1 MTAATSSAAAP
12 ASGSSSGTDT
22 AWHALSPAD
31 ALRQQGV
38 DTDRGLTTAD
48 ADARRAKVGSN
59 AFAEAKKT
67 SKIQQFTRQYADPMQ
82 LVLLV
87 AGIICLFLPGQ
98 FYTGVFLLLLTVFN
112 AWMAMNQ
119 EGKAEA
125 SASALANMMVVK
137 AKVRRNGEL
146 AEIPMDQLVP
156 GDIVNIEAGDLV
168 PADARILTAATLE
181 IDESA
186 LTGES
191 VPTPKSVDAVPADA
205 ALGDRVD
212 MAFMNCQVTRGAG
225 TILARTTGMGT
236 EVGHISG
243 MLQSTVVEKTPLT
256 KQLDALTNQILVIA
270 GVALAISIGLGRY
283 RGVQL
288 QELFLSAVAFA
299 VAAIPTALPAVTTA
313 ILSKGSQTLAS
324 AGAIMKRLRSVE
336 TLGSTSALNS
346 DKTGTLTLNQMTAV
360 QMAIVG
366 RRYAISG
373 EGYQTT
379 GQITHVAGQPDVA
392 LDKLLLP
399 MALCADAEVKD
410 GKLVGDPTEG
420 ALVVLAAKGGVDPT
434 LTREQYP
441 RVATLPFDAA
451 YKMMATFH
459 AMKDD
464 SGKDVIR
471 AYIKGAPD
479 QLLSRAVSAHGPDG
493 TAVPID
499 QVRDGA
505 NAENERLGTMG
516 LRVMATGLKDFDPKT
531 FDPNADLLA
540 AIDGLTALAMIG
552 IVDPPRPA
560 AKDAIATA
568 KAAGIQVR
576 MITGDHAVTAGA
588 IANQLGIEGKA
599 ITGAEFRAMS
609 DEEAMREIDDIGVIA
624 RVSPE
629 DKVHLVD
636 ILRAK
641 GHVVGMTGD
650 GVNDAPALKKADIG
664 IAMGITGTEVSK
676 QAAVMILTDDNYATI
691 VKAVGLGRA
700 VYDNLLRFIRFQI
713 AGLYGFIGTF
723 LGSALLNILGG
734 IPFLPLQTM
743 WLNFTVNV
751 FQAIGLGYG
760 APREGLM
767 AVPPRPKEQKI
778 IPPRLMRWL
787 VIVGLVMAAGT
798 LGVLAWGD
806 ANFGPVIARTMGV
819 TTFSLFRLFSSLETA
834 DETESLFSGSILGNR
849 PLLIATGLSVLT
861 IVLATEL
868 GFLQR
873 ILGTVSLTADQW
885 AICLLVALSLIIV
898 EEGRKLLKIK
908 TGDEPTGIL
917 AAPAAAPAA
926 AWGASGVSAVGQ
938 TGGRYSS
945 GSAAATA
952 ASGRRSGAGR

>member
-1 MTAATSSAAAP
+1 MTEVAQPAGAGSDVTWYALTPEEVAKRLGVDPAAGLTAAEADSRRSKY
-12 ASGSSSGTDT
+12 GT
-22 AWHALSPAD
+22 
-31 ALRQQGV
+31 
-38 DTDRGLTTAD
+38 
-48 ADARRAKVGSN
+48 N
-59 AFAEAKKT
+59 AFAQAKKA
-67 SKIQQFTRQYADPMQ
+67 SPLQLFVRQYADPMQ

-87 AGIICLFLPGQ
+87 AGIVCLFLPGQ

-137 AKVRRNGEL
+137 AKVRRDGDL
-146 AEIPMDQLVP
+146 VEIPIDQLVP

-168 PADARILTAATLE
+168 PADARILSAATLE

-191 VPTPKSVDAVPADA
+191 VPTPKQVDAVAADA

-225 TILARTTGMGT
+225 TILIVTTGMAT

-243 MLQSTVVEKTPLT
+243 MLQETVVEKTPLT

-270 GVALAISIGLGRY
+270 GIALVVSIALGLY
-283 RGVQL
+283 RDVDL
-288 QELFLSAVAFA
+288 QTLFLSAVAFA
-299 VAAIPTALPAVTTA
+299 VAAIPTALPAVVTA
-313 ILSKGSQTLAS
+313 ILSKGSQTLAE

-373 EGYQTT
+373 DGYSTI
-379 GQITHVAGQPDVA
+379 GQIAHTGGDPDVP
-392 LDKLLLP
+392 LEQYLLP
-399 MALCADAEVKD
+399 MALCADAEVRD
-410 GKLVGDPTEG
+410 GSLVGDPTEG
-420 ALVVLAAKGGVDPT
+420 ALVVLAAKGGVDPA

-459 AMKDD
+459 AMKDAK
-464 SGKDVIR
+464 GKDVIR

-479 QLLSRAVSAHGPDG
+479 QLLARATSAHGPDG
-493 TAVPID
+493 VEVPIAR
-499 QVRDGA
+499 VRD
-505 NAENERLGTMG
+505 NYLAENERLGTMG
-516 LRVMATGLKDFDPKT
+516 LRVMATGQKDFDPSR
-531 FDPNADLLA
+531 FDGDADLLPA
-540 AIDGLTALAMIG
+540 LDGLTLLAIVG

-560 AKDAIATA
+560 AKDAIARA

-576 MITGDHAVTAGA
+576 MITGDHAVTAEA
-588 IANQLGIEGKA
+588 IAHQLGIEGRA
-599 ITGAEFRAMS
+599 VTGAEFRAMS
-609 DEEAMREIDDIGVIA
+609 EDEVMREIDDIGVIA

-636 ILRAK
+636 VLRKK

-700 VYDNLLRFIRFQI
+700 VYDNLLRFIRFQM
-713 AGLYGFIGTF
+713 AGLFGFIATF
-723 LGSALLNILGG
+723 LGSSLLNILGG

-760 APREGLM
+760 KPREGLM
-767 AVPPRPKEQKI
+767 EVPPRPKAQKI
-778 IPPRLMRWL
+778 MPRRLATWL
-787 VIVGLVMAAGT
+787 VFIGLIMAAGT
-798 LGVLAWGD
+798 LGVLAWANDAYGD
-806 ANFGPVIARTMGV
+806 VIARTMGV

-834 DETESLFSGSILGNR
+834 DEDESMFGGSILANR
-849 PLLIATGLSVLT
+849 PLLIGTAMSVLT
-861 IVLATEL
+861 IILATEL
-868 GFLQR
+868 PLFQR
-873 ILGTVSLTADQW
+873 ILGTASLSIDQWVVCILVSLSVILA
-885 AICLLVALSLIIV
+885 
-898 EEGRKLLKIK
+898 EEARKLLKIK
-908 TGDEPTGIL
+908 TGDEP
-917 AAPAAAPAA
+917 AAAQAATVGAA
-926 AWGASGVSAVGQ
+926 A
-938 TGGRYSS
+938 
-945 GSAAATA
+945 
-952 ASGRRSGAGR
+952 

>member
-1 MTAATSSAAAP
+1 MTSQTGTPAGPTPATL
-12 ASGSSSGTDT
+12 ASP
-22 AWHALSPAD
+22 AWHALSPD
-31 ALRQQGV
+31 AALAAQEVTIDG
-38 DTDRGLTTAD
+38 GLTSAE
-48 ADARRAKVGSN
+48 ADARRAKVGPN
-59 AFAEAKKT
+59 TFAEAKKV
-67 SKIQQFTRQYADPMQ
+67 SRLQAFTRQYADPMQ

-87 AGIICLFLPGQ
+87 AGIVCLFLPGQ
-98 FYTGVFLLLLTVFN
+98 FYTGVFLILLTVFN

-125 SASALANMMVVK
+125 SASALQGMMVVK
-137 AKVRRNGEL
+137 AKARRDGNL
-146 AEIPMDQLVP
+146 VEIPMDQLVP

-191 VPTPKSVDAVPADA
+191 VPTPKSADAVAADA

-225 TILARTTGMGT
+225 TVLVVTTGMAT

-243 MLQSTVVEKTPLT
+243 MLQATEVEKTPLT

-270 GVALAISIGLGRY
+270 GLALVVSTALGLY
-283 RGVQL
+283 RGVQI

-313 ILSKGSQTLAS
+313 ILSKGSQQLAD

-346 DKTGTLTLNQMTAV
+346 DKTGTLTLNQMTAT
-360 QMAIVG
+360 QMAVVG
-366 RRYAISG
+366 RRYSISG
-373 EGYQTT
+373 DGYSTI
-379 GQITHVAGQPDVA
+379 GQIAHAAGQPDVS
-392 LDKLLLP
+392 LEQYLLP
-399 MALCADAEVKD
+399 MALCADAEVRD
-410 GKLVGDPTEG
+410 GGLVGDPTEG
-420 ALVVLAAKGGVDPT
+420 ALVVLAAKGGVDPA
-434 LTREQYP
+434 LTRERYP

-459 AMKDD
+459 AMKDEA
-464 SGKDVIR
+464 GKDVIR
-471 AYIKGAPD
+471 GYIKGAPD
-479 QLLSRAVSAHGPDG
+479 QLLARAKDAHGPDG
-493 TAVPID
+493 SPVAIAD
-499 QVRDGA
+499 IRDGYMT
-505 NAENERLGTMG
+505 ENERLGTQG
-516 LRVMATGLKDFDPKT
+516 LRVMATGQKDFDPAT
-531 FDPNADLLA
+531 FDPDADLLP
-540 AIDGLTALAMIG
+540 AIDGLTLLAMVG

-560 AKDAIATA
+560 AKDAIAQA
-568 KAAGIQVR
+568 QAAGIQVR

-588 IANQLGIEGKA
+588 IAHQIGIEGRA

-609 DEEAMREIDDIGVIA
+609 DEEAMRQIDGIGVIA

-636 ILRAK
+636 ILRKK

-700 VYDNLLRFIRFQI
+700 VYDNLLRFIRFQM
-713 AGLYGFIGTF
+713 AGLFGYIATF

-760 APREGLM
+760 KPREGLM
-767 AVPPRPKEQKI
+767 KVPPRPKEQRI
-778 IPPRLMRWL
+778 IPRRLMTWL
-787 VIVGLVMAAGT
+787 VFMGLVMAAGT
-798 LGVLAWGD
+798 LGVLAWANESYGD
-806 ANFGPVIARTMGV
+806 VVARTMGI

-834 DETESLFSGSILGNR
+834 DQDESLFGGSILANK
-849 PLLIATGLSVLT
+849 PLLVATGLSVLT
-861 IVLATEL
+861 IILATEL

-873 ILGTVSLTADQW
+873 LLGTASLSVEQW
-885 AICLLVALSLIIV
+885 AVCLVVPLSLIV
-898 EEGRKLLKIK
+898 AEEARKLLKVRL
-908 TGDEPTGIL
+908 GDE
-917 AAPAAAPAA
+917 
-926 AWGASGVSAVGQ
+926 
-938 TGGRYSS
+938 
-945 GSAAATA
+945 AAATQA
-952 ASGRRSGAGR
+952 APVAAAA